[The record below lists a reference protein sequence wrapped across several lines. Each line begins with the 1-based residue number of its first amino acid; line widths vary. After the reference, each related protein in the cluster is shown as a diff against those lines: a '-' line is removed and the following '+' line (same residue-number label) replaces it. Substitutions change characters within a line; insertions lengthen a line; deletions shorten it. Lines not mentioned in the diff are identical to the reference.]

1 MKAALLFSNS
11 STSSKRKIN
20 SQCQNSLNSIL
31 HNNNDKILLKFR
43 EMNDNKSSV
52 MSNQYKTIS
61 SLKNDYLI
69 KNKASNCDINMN
81 ILNNPFISTKF
92 KNKLNDFASLS
103 PSTKYNMKNKYQEKD
118 TFERKT
124 KELLLLYTPQKS
136 IKSFSFLDNNKEIED
151 IAMKNPKKN
160 KIAEMER
167 FIERTINS
175 SRKNFLDSF
184 RSTQEQ
190 SKKLQ
195 DNKKQ
200 IRQTEKEELDN
211 YCNEFSYQTQREEN
225 GQYQTK
231 AKFLS
236 SFFY

>member
-1 MKAALLFSNS
+1 MKTALLFSNS

-20 SQCQNSLNSIL
+20 SQCHNSLNSIL
-31 HNNNDKILLKFR
+31 HNNNDKILSKFR
-43 EMNDNKSSV
+43 DINYNKTSV
-52 MSNQYKTIS
+52 MREQYKTIS

-103 PSTKYNMKNKYQEKD
+103 PTYNIKNKYQEKD
-118 TFERKT
+118 PFERKT

-136 IKSFSFLDNNKEIED
+136 IKSFSFLDSNKEIED
-151 IAMKNPKKN
+151 ITMKKPKKN

-175 SRKNFLDSF
+175 SRGNFLDSF

-190 SKKLQ
+190 SKKVQ

>member
-1 MKAALLFSNS
+1 MNTTPLF
-11 STSSKRKIN
+11 SKRKIN
-20 SQCQNSLNSIL
+20 SQCQNSLISIL
-31 HNNNDKILLKFR
+31 HNNNDNVLSKFG
-43 EMNDNKSSV
+43 DNK
-52 MSNQYKTIS
+52 NLQQYKTVS

-69 KNKASNCDINMN
+69 KSKASNCDINMN

-103 PSTKYNMKNKYQEKD
+103 PNSIKNKYQEKVP
-118 TFERKT
+118 FERKT
-124 KELLLLYTPQKS
+124 KELLLLYTPQKNT
-136 IKSFSFLDNNKEIED
+136 KSFSFLDNNKED
-151 IAMKNPKKN
+151 DHIAMKNTKKN

-175 SRKNFLDSF
+175 SRGNFLDSF

-211 YCNEFSYQTQREEN
+211 YCNEFCYLTQREEN
-225 GQYQTK
+225 GQYKTK

>member
-1 MKAALLFSNS
+1 MNTTSLF
-11 STSSKRKIN
+11 SKRKIN
-20 SQCQNSLNSIL
+20 SQCQNSLISIL
-31 HNNNDKILLKFR
+31 HNNNDNVLSKFG
-43 EMNDNKSSV
+43 DNK
-52 MSNQYKTIS
+52 NLQQYKTVS

-103 PSTKYNMKNKYQEKD
+103 PNTTYSIKNKYQEKVP
-118 TFERKT
+118 FERKT
-124 KELLLLYTPQKS
+124 KELLLLYTPQKNT
-136 IKSFSFLDNNKEIED
+136 KSFSFLDNNKED
-151 IAMKNPKKN
+151 DHMAMKNTKKN

-175 SRKNFLDSF
+175 SRGNFLDSF

-190 SKKLQ
+190 SKKMQ

-200 IRQTEKEELDN
+200 IRKTEKEELDN
-211 YCNEFSYQTQREEN
+211 YCNEFCYLTQREEN
-225 GQYQTK
+225 GQYKTK

-236 SFFY
+236 SFFD